1 MSPRIVGEDAAPF
14 GEGVVQLI
22 EGPEAPVGS
31 GVVSRRSGRPWSRP
45 GAAARSK
52 PGQPPEDDQAHD
64 VGARRVRPAAPPGAG
79 GRLSAHEPSAP
90 APGIAE
96 GSLACQPPG
105 PCDRN
110 KIKVAAR

>member
-1 MSPRIVGEDAAPF
+1 MRHRSARASSNSSRVWKHRLAP
-14 GEGVVQLI
+14 
-22 EGPEAPVGS
+22 A
-31 GVVSRRSGRPWSRP
+31 WSRGGPGGP

-110 KIKVAAR
+110 KIKVAARLTVYSAKE